1 MKEYTAEDKALTSQQ
16 NSGSIYSWSSL
27 LRVCKSCVI
36 FNSNILHGAPITDLL
51 GLLSCKSDSWRRC
64 TCSNVLLV
72 YEGEVG
78 ELLQPGAMW
87 GLPWGLLYGTNVTKD
102 LCMVPYYSCHIYGFG
117 QARAK
122 RCGRCLKSHQLGV
135 TMQITKGGS
144 FHREGRFPLCNTVVL
159 WSFCPSL
166 SGYIL

>member
-78 ELLQPGAMW
+78 ELLQPGGMW
-87 GLPWGLLYGTNVTKD
+87 GLPWGLLYGTSVTKD
-102 LCMVPYYSCHIYGFG
+102 LCMVPYYSCHIYGIWTSTSKKVW
-117 QARAK
+117 AM
-122 RCGRCLKSHQLGV
+122 LKKSLIGGDNASH
-135 TMQITKGGS
+135 KGGLFS
-144 FHREGRFPLCNTVVL
+144 
-159 WSFCPSL
+159 
-166 SGYIL
+166 

>member
-78 ELLQPGAMW
+78 ELVQPGGMW
-87 GLPWGLLYGTNVTKD
+87 GLPWGLPYGTSGTKD
-102 LCMVPYYSCHIYGFG
+102 LSMVPCHSYHIYGIWTSASKKVWG
-117 QARAK
+117 M
-122 RCGRCLKSHQLGV
+122 LKSHQLGV
-135 TMQITKGGS
+135 AMQITKGGGGS
-144 FHREGRFPLCNTVVL
+144 FHREGRFSLCNTVVL
-159 WSFCPSL
+159 
-166 SGYIL
+166 